1 MEPHPPNATSP
12 RMSIEYMVTLEDIT
26 ESQIR
31 HYLRSKAYAAQ
42 RLSEPFFAALA
53 GLVIF
58 YVFSISLSSH
68 VWWGY
73 LVTFVSVFFLI
84 SLTTKGTVSDRI
96 RKQLKRELGPHLPA
110 PVIYE
115 VTDSQLS
122 SLFRCVTVTYPLESL
137 LEIREEA
144 GKMEIFFDQDTF
156 ANIPLRAF
164 RDDTHKS
171 KFIGLLKR
179 EHPSG

>member
-1 MEPHPPNATSP
+1 M
-12 RMSIEYMVTLEDIT
+12 RIEYTVTLEDIAET
-26 ESQIR
+26 QIR
-31 HYLRSKAYAAQ
+31 HYLRGKAYATQ

-53 GLVIF
+53 GVVIF
-58 YVFSISLSSH
+58 YVFCISLASH
-68 VWWGY
+68 IWWGY
-73 LVTFVSVFFLI
+73 LATFVSVFFLI
-84 SLTTKGTVSDRI
+84 SLTTKITVSDRI

-122 SLFRCVTVTYPLESL
+122 SLFREVTVTYPLESL
-137 LEIREEA
+137 QEIREEA
-144 GKMEIFFDQDTF
+144 GKMEIFFNQDTF

-171 KFIGLLKR
+171 EFISLLKR
-179 EHPSG
+179 EHPVR